1 MLADENV
8 MPEKKPILALAE
20 EKAMSDETRRR
31 RRRSWSPL
39 PPSLFPG
46 YPADGPESGIA
57 TAGERVDKMSNKAEE
72 EPYITSTKNSFALRG
87 ELMDAEVATEAAGSL
102 DKISGWPKGGK
113 IVDNMSWCVRARLEW
128 CPRS

>member
-1 MLADENV
+1 
-8 MPEKKPILALAE
+8 
-20 EKAMSDETRRR
+20 MSDETRRR

-57 TAGERVDKMSNKAEE
+57 TAGEHVDKMSKKAEE